1 MGPGPMSAGDGERD
15 EAPEYARPGENRL
28 YALHAT

>member
-1 MGPGPMSAGDGERD
+1 MAAASKAAMAND